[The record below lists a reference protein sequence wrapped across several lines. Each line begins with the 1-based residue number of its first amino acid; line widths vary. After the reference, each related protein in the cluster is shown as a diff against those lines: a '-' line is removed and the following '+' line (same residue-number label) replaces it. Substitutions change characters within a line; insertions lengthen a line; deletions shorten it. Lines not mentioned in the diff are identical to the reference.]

1 MTRFVKT
8 VMPALLALLAALGL
22 AGAAQAAPPA
32 PPAVPVPGDLAATEV
47 SFAGSGLTLHGTVLA
62 PRNRRGA
69 LPGMVLVHGAGA
81 GTPRTK
87 LMTEAVEFAR
97 RGMAVLVYDKRA
109 AGYSTFRRSYSQLAD
124 DALGA
129 VAALR
134 RQTGVDPG
142 KVGLWGLSEGGWV
155 VPLAASRS
163 RDVAFVVLV
172 GANSLEPLRQQSW
185 AVMAGLR
192 KAGVSGALPGRAV
205 PTLYRAI
212 SAGGLF
218 PEPWHDP
225 LSVLR
230 AVRQPVLA
238 IWGTHDL
245 LTPPRESPPLMARAL
260 AEGGNEHVTLR
271 LFPGAEHAAHLT
283 PDGGVTRLPEL
294 APGYADLVGSWV
306 SDVATGR
313 APRTSPPPAAP
324 RAHQASATVAVPP
337 PAWWESAPVQTA
349 ALLLFLTAF
358 LGYPLTA
365 AARRIRRLAT
375 ASGARGSREGASGT
389 GRPGAAASGTGR
401 PGAAASDTGRPGAAA
416 SDTGRPGAA
425 ASGTGRSGAE
435 ESGANEAGA
444 RWAGARWAG
453 AGGSGA
459 RGAGAAPRVLAAS
472 GLVVV
477 LGGFAYLTYLIMTGG
492 KLAQPGPVLAGRPVL
507 WLALQALTVTVA
519 VTTVLTARA
528 WRAVER
534 RAERVRLGLLV
545 TAGAVMIPWALYWG
559 LLLP

>member
-1 MTRFVKT
+1 MTRFAKT
-8 VMPALLALLAALGL
+8 VMPAVLALLAALGL
-22 AGAAQAAPPA
+22 AGAAQAAPSAPPPA

-192 KAGVSGALPGRAV
+192 KAGVSGSLPGRAV

-283 PDGGVTRLPEL
+283 SDGGVTRRPEL

-313 APRTSPPPAAP
+313 APRTSPPPGAP

-365 AARRIRRLAT
+365 AARRIRGLAT
-375 ASGARGSREGASGT
+375 ASGARGSREGAS

-401 PGAAASDTGRPGAAA
+401 PGAAASGA
-416 SDTGRPGAA
+416 GG
-425 ASGTGRSGAE
+425 SGAE
-435 ESGANEAGA
+435 ESGAKG
-444 RWAGARWAG
+444 AGARWAG

-459 RGAGAAPRVLAAS
+459 RRAGAAPRVLAAS

-477 LGGFAYLTYLIMTGG
+477 IGGFAYLTYVIMTGG

-528 WRAVER
+528 WRAAER